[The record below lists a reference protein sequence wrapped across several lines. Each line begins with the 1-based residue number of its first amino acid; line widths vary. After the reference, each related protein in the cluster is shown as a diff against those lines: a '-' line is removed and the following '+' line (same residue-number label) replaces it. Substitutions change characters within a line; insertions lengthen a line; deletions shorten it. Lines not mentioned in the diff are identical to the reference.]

1 MVSTSRILRPLLLRP
16 TLTLP
21 RPASKWLCCTCSY
34 YTATSEAYSSSAT
47 QRERRLTPPQSPAPS
62 HATASPQ
69 DLLAH
74 YSQIPTRT
82 VKLSD
87 LTQYGTPPLSQD
99 KLLESGERTRK
110 QLLAGLARRVT
121 QHLSLPFLPAT
132 NPSLQSIHK
141 LYSSAFFDLVAVP
154 EIKTLEGNDELC
166 SAMSKMVEEHRDNIP
181 ILAKGFQET
190 RRYLADT
197 AVTQFLDRA
206 IRDRISLRLM
216 AEQHLSLSSASMPA
230 LRPSSTPA
238 QTASSSTDP
247 RVEPSA
253 RAPSHPSTSLAP
265 SRVGVLDLSLNPHEL
280 VTACADYV
288 TLLCEATYGVAPAY
302 RIEGAPSNATV
313 GSIGSHLEYILTELL
328 KNAFRAT
335 VEHHTPEAE
344 EEDPD
349 VFRFDDLPHAHLNKK
364 DFPEVVVT
372 IGVVKGLLTIRIR
385 DRGGGVPPENIANIF
400 SYAFTSVKA
409 LPDPDADPDSPGS
422 DLYGGASGAGYYG
435 GVGGGQQG
443 GESTLKTSMGTL
455 AGLGFGLPLSRIYSG
470 YFGGSLELVTMHGWG
485 TDVYCVIRVV

>member
-1 MVSTSRILRPLLLRP
+1 MASTFGLLRP
-16 TLTLP
+16 RLL
-21 RPASKWLCCTCSY
+21 RPSVPLRRHAFKWLQCTCSY
-34 YTATSEAYSSSAT
+34 YTATSEAYPSSAT
-47 QRERRLTPPQSPAPS
+47 RDSRSSLPQSPAPP
-62 HATASPQ
+62 HATASAQ

-132 NPSLQSIHK
+132 NPSLQSVYK
-141 LYSSAFFDLVAVP
+141 LYSSAFFELVAVP
-154 EIKTLEGNDELC
+154 EIKTLEDNDALC
-166 SAMSKMVEEHRDNIP
+166 SAMSNMVEEHRDNIP

-190 RRYLADT
+190 RKYLT
-197 AVTQFLDRA
+197 ETTVTQFLDRA

-216 AEQHLSLSSASMPA
+216 AEQHLSLSAASMPA
-230 LRPSSTPA
+230 LRPSSSPVKA
-238 QTASSSTDP
+238 ASSSTDP

-253 RAPSHPSTSLAP
+253 RAPSLPSTSLAP
-265 SRVGVLDLSLNPHEL
+265 SRVGVLDLSLNLHEL

-335 VEHHTPEAE
+335 VEHHTPEPE
-344 EEDPD
+344 EEPG
-349 VFRFDDLPHAHLNKK
+349 VFRFDDLPHAHLNKE

-385 DRGGGVPPENIANIF
+385 DLGGGVPPENVASIF

-409 LPDPDADPDSPGS
+409 LPDPDADPDSPES

-435 GVGGGQQG
+435 GVGGGPQG